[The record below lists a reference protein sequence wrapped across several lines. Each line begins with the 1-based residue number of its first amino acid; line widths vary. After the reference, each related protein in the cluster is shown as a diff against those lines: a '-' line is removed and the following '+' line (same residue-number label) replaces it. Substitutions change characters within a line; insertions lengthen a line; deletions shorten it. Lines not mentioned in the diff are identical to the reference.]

1 MYISKK
7 LVKVFLLPGIFF
19 NLISL
24 TSVAQEKPQL
34 NSGTDKPGVK
44 INGIVTEAA
53 TGKALPGISVSAGAF
68 SAALTDSTGHFKL
81 SVPNKQVILNFSGQG
96 YHARQVAIKSRETL
110 KVELY
115 DESLQSLSDV
125 ATTSY
130 SSQPLLKTTQAV
142 ITIQTNGSWNKAP
155 ETPDAYL
162 QGRVAGLNAVRR
174 SGTPGIGADLLLR
187 GYNSLYATSQ
197 PLIVIDGMIYDI
209 NQNGNSL
216 IGGHVT
222 NHFANVDLKD
232 IDNITV
238 IKDGASMY
246 GTRGANGV
254 ILITTGRAKDVAT
267 RFDFAAYGGFNNK
280 VAEIPVMDAGT
291 YRSYL
296 SELLRTNPAY
306 TTPSI
311 QAQPYMNDNTSNPDY
326 YRYHQSTDWQ
336 DKVMQNGYVQNYYL
350 KVTGGDNIATY
361 ALSLGYLNNDGLTA
375 NTLLKRYET
384 RFNAN
389 LNLSQKLKAQAN
401 LAFTRSE
408 QQLRDQGLSFDTNPL
423 YLAQVK
429 SPFLSPFEI
438 SDAGVASPNVA
449 DADIFSIS
457 NPYAAAAKIQEL
469 NRNYRFTGS
478 ISFVYEFNKS
488 WTLQTLL
495 GVNFDKVRENTFIP
509 QEGIVPL
516 NLPSAVAL
524 NRTAADVQRLFG
536 VYNDTRL
543 SFNYA
548 VNPSHQFSA
557 NIGFRYNNNKTESD
571 YGQGYN
577 TASDKFVTLGGSNA
591 LLRVVGGDLGQWN
604 WLNTYANVDYK
615 AYDKYFLS
623 LNMAVDGSSRFGK
636 DIPSTLSINGNKFA
650 VMPSAA
656 AAWLISSEPFMAQN
670 GFIET
675 LKLRLSAGR
684 VGNDDI
690 GNYSARKYY
699 VTQSLLSRQGL
710 VLGNIGNSAL
720 QWEDNTK
727 LNAGLDVSILK
738 DRLSFSFDIYQNNIS
753 KMLIYEPVYT
763 STGFS
768 TALSN
773 SGSMTNRGAEFAINA
788 RIINTKQIKWDA
800 GFNISRYK
808 TKMTALPSGDI
819 VTDFAGA
826 TFLTTKGGSANAFYG
841 YQTNGV
847 YTSDAEATA
856 SGLLNKVS
864 GGALVP
870 FKGGDV
876 RFVDR
881 NGDKVVDER
890 DRTVIGNPNPDFTG
904 AFNSRLTVKR
914 FTLEAL
920 FAFSKG
926 NNIYNGVRQRLE
938 SMSGFENQTPA
949 VANRWQSD
957 GQVTNMPRATWGDP
971 AANARFSDRWI
982 EDGSYLRLRSMS
994 LSYDVPVKNTFLRS
1008 VTVYG
1013 IANNVFTLTK
1023 YLGYDPEFSASPS
1036 PFAKGVDTGLEPQF
1050 RSLLVGVRVGL

>member
-19 NLISL
+19 NLISI
-24 TSVAQEKPQL
+24 TSVAQEKPQ
-34 NSGTDKPGVK
+34 PGLK
-44 INGIVTEAA
+44 INGVVTEAA
-53 TGKALPGISVSAGAF
+53 TGKALPGISVSAVGF

-81 SVPNKQVILNFSGQG
+81 SVPNKRVILNFSGQG
-96 YHARQVAIKSRETL
+96 YHARQVALKSRETL

-130 SSQPLLKTTQAV
+130 SNKPLLQTTQAV
-142 ITIQTNGSWNKAP
+142 TTIQTNGSWNKAP

-162 QGRVAGLNAVRR
+162 QGRVAGLNATRR

-197 PLIVIDGMIYDI
+197 PLIVVDGMIYDVS
-209 NQNGNSL
+209 QYGSSL

-222 NHFANVDLKD
+222 NHFANIDLKD

-280 VAEIPVMDAGT
+280 VSEIPVMNAGT

-306 TTPSI
+306 TTQSI

-326 YRYHQSTDWQ
+326 YRYHQNTDWQ

-429 SPFLSPFEI
+429 APFLSPFEI

-457 NPYAAAAKIQEL
+457 NPYAAATKIQEL

-478 ISFVYEFNKS
+478 ISFVYEFNKK

-557 NIGFRYNNNKTESD
+557 NVGFRYNNNKTESD

-623 LNMAVDGSSRFGK
+623 LNLAVDGSSRFGK

-650 VMPSAA
+650 VMPSVA

-727 LNAGLDVSILK
+727 LNAGLDVSVLK
-738 DRLSFSFDIYQNNIS
+738 DRLSFSFDVYQNNIS

-788 RIINTKQIKWDA
+788 RIINTRKIKWDA

-819 VTDFAGA
+819 VTDYAGA

-914 FTLEAL
+914 ISLEAL

-926 NNIYNGVRQRLE
+926 NSIYNGVRQELE
-938 SMSGFENQTPA
+938 SMSGFQNQTPA
-949 VANRWQSD
+949 VANRWQSA
-957 GQVTNMPRATWGDP
+957 GQVTNMPRAVWGDP
-971 AANARFSDRWI
+971 AANSRFSDRWI
-982 EDGSYLRLRSMS
+982 EDGSYLRLRTVS

-1008 VTVYG
+1008 LTVYG
-1013 IANNVFTLTK
+1013 IANNVFTFTK

-1036 PFAKGVDTGLEPQF
+1036 PFARGVDTGLEPQF
-1050 RSLLVGVRVGL
+1050 RSLLFGVRVGL